1 MSNLAEKVTLYS
13 INEEC
18 FIYNSAGD
26 AMEQME
32 ADGNLDIDSI
42 YHSCEFGKK
51 EMEKYFSAADIVDSV
66 VGKADIEQETFNY
79 DRSVSELEGLLK
91 PWIKK
96 HFSAHYKC
104 VGRITEH
111 AVTAEDIQNG
121 VTNDHRN

>member
-13 INEEC
+13 INEGC
-18 FIYNSAGD
+18 FIYDSACE

-42 YHSCEFGKK
+42 YHSCAFEKK
-51 EMEKYFSAADIVDSV
+51 EMEKYFSAADIVDLV
-66 VGKADIEQETFNY
+66 LEKADIEQEHFDY

-111 AVTAEDIQNG
+111 AVTAEDMRE
-121 VTNDHRN
+121 VRV